1 MRKKLLKIVLM
12 ITLTTF
18 LFSTVAF
25 AKNEQ
30 ATRSLVALGDSITYG
45 YNLENNNNHVSRQ
58 AFPFIIGEKSD
69 YRVRDLAVPGLK
81 SDALLDLVK
90 YDVTYRDALKHAD
103 RVTLDIGSN
112 DLLQVQTALIGA
124 IDLKTGEINLT
135 PEIHAMIQPLFDNLL
150 NIIVEI
156 RNLTDAP
163 IVVYNIYNPSLY
175 TDYKHYPV
183 DILLATINGNIK
195 LLVTPFQIQG
205 KKVALADAY
214 SAIGDNQ
221 SGYIL
226 SNDIHPNPDGQ
237 KALAEAGLA
246 AFESLQTK

>member
-18 LFSTVAF
+18 LFSTAAF

-81 SDALLDLVK
+81 SDALLFLVK

-112 DLLQVQTALIGA
+112 DLLQTAIKDATDQIFITDENLPTIINNLLSNLQA
-124 IDLKTGEINLT
+124 IVGEI
-135 PEIHAMIQPLFDNLL
+135 E
-150 NIIVEI
+150 
-156 RNLTDAP
+156 NLTDAP
-163 IVVYNIYNPSLY
+163 IVVYNIYNPFQQGY
-175 TDYKHYPV
+175 VHMQADT
-183 DILLATINGNIK
+183 LLASINGYINT
-195 LLVTPFQIQG
+195 LVTTFQIQG
-205 KKVALADAY
+205 KKVVLVDAY
-214 SAIGDNQ
+214 TAIGDKQ
-221 SGYIL
+221 FTYIL
-226 SNDIHPNPDGQ
+226 LNDIHPNPDGQ
-237 KALAEAGLA
+237 KALATAGLT
-246 AFESLQTK
+246 AFESLLGYSTR